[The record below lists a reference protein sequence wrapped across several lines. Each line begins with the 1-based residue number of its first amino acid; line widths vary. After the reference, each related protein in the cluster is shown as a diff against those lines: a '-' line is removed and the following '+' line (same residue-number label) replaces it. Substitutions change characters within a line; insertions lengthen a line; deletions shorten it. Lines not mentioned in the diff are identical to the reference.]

1 MAKSRGLSVQ
11 GHSKK
16 KRGQGRIE
24 INKQPLRSNIR
35 KNKGTEKGLKGNL
48 QQNEKEK
55 IFANVIR
62 S

>member
-1 MAKSRGLSVQ
+1 MSNHFEAKSEKI
-11 GHSKK
+11 SK
-16 KRGQGRIE
+16 
-24 INKQPLRSNIR
+24 S
-35 KNKGTEKGLKGNL
+35 TEKGLKGNL